1 MNWQREFTDNK
12 KNDTVANIKA
22 RLLLSNQAANHS
34 ESSRD
39 KFGGQSMKSTPRVL
53 TLSAI
58 IFLSVFTAV
67 YAAGL
72 SAGEAR
78 KQIAAA
84 LGFDNA
90 DNIHIKNIS
99 SGIGG
104 QAVVEA
110 TVETAFRLQQDKQG
124 NWKAVE
130 IRTGDRRWESLDLIE
145 AAIRKEKILRTTAD
159 LRTIAI
165 ALESYRRAKGSYV
178 AAENNVKLI
187 DLLSPNYLQ
196 HIVRIDAWSREFEYK
211 GTATTYRLASAGP
224 DGKADSGDEIVIENG
239 QVVKGESK

>member
-1 MNWQREFTDNK
+1 
-12 KNDTVANIKA
+12 
-22 RLLLSNQAANHS
+22 
-34 ESSRD
+34 
-39 KFGGQSMKSTPRVL
+39 MKSTPRIL
-53 TLSAI
+53 ILSAI
-58 IFLSVFTAV
+58 IGLSIFAAV

-72 SAGEAR
+72 SASEAR

-90 DNIHIKNIS
+90 DTIHVKNIS

-110 TVETAFRLQQDKQG
+110 TVDVTFRLQQDKQG

-145 AAIRKEKILRTTAD
+145 TAIRKEKVLRTTAD
-159 LRTIAI
+159 LRTIAT
-165 ALESYRRAKGSYV
+165 ALEAYRRAKGGYV

-187 DLLSPNYLQ
+187 DQLAPNYLP
-196 HIVRIDAWSREFEYK
+196 HIIRLDAWSREFEYK
-211 GTATTYRLASAGP
+211 GTATTYRLASIGP

-239 QVVKGESK
+239 QVVKGESE